1 MRVYFIKKKFR
12 PNGKI
17 VWNIKRETFF
27 KEKVVKLQKSVGY
40 KMEAKICF
48 VQNAKKSVI

>member
-40 KMEAKICF
+40 KVRGIKNEFSPATT
-48 VQNAKKSVI
+48 